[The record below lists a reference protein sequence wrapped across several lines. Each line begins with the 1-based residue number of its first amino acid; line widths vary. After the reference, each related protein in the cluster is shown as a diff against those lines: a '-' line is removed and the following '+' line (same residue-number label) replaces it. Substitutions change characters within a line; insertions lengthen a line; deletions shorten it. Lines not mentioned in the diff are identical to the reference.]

1 MSLVELLISRWKKH
15 RKCNTFK
22 GPDIYVIFI
31 CEQFV
36 LKPGKIDRHIQRYID
51 GESLFDDKVHII
63 YINANI
69 QDETSLGKLMHDLMC
84 QKPEDMY
91 YEALRRREKRAEE
104 KGKKLGVEQGEKRG
118 EKQGRIKV
126 IIEILLNKF
135 PGMDFEWVKGCN
147 DSQIKKIQ
155 KYIVM
160 NINYDEFYKLVHS

>member
-1 MSLVELLISRWKKH
+1 
-15 RKCNTFK
+15 
-22 GPDIYVIFI
+22 
-31 CEQFV
+31 
-36 LKPGKIDRHIQRYID
+36 
-51 GESLFDDKVHII
+51 
-63 YINANI
+63 
-69 QDETSLGKLMHDLMC
+69 MHDLMC

-91 YEALRRREKRAEE
+91 YEALRRRVGYFKNHEGGKKIMCDVIQKLVEEEKKKAEE
-104 KGKKLGVEQGEKRG
+104 QAEKRG
-118 EKQGRIKV
+118 EKLGRIKG